1 VAALDKRHKFK
12 IKKSDIYLVVG
23 LLAVAF
29 IFWLILGFFVK
40 KQGQTV
46 VVKVDGAVVYELSM
60 QENTTVTVE
69 GYQGGENVIVIE
81 NGAVSMTDADCPD
94 KLCVHSGEKTKTGET
109 IVCLPHRVV
118 VEITGDLDDDG
129 IDAVVQ

>member
-1 VAALDKRHKFK
+1 VTALEKKHKFR
-12 IKKSDIYLVVG
+12 IKKSDIYLVAG
-23 LLAVAF
+23 LLIAAF
-29 IFWLILGFFVK
+29 VFWLVLGFFVK

-46 VVKVDGAVVYELSM
+46 VVKVDGAVVYELPL
-60 QENTTVTVE
+60 QKNTSVTVE

-94 KLCVHSGEKTKTGET
+94 KLCVHTGKKTRTGET

-118 VEITGDLDDDG
+118 VEITGNVSDDG